1 MLRLTLYRPMKSLE
15 IVSKSNFSHFC
26 ELDNMV
32 KSFLCHGNL
41 RVHQLRPVEHDQSE
55 GMQVKSV

>member
-1 MLRLTLYRPMKSLE
+1 MKSLE